1 MEHLLAVAFYVSGHA
16 WGVCAAIVVS
26 FGIGFLFHGPL
37 FGTTWMKLNDIT
49 PPKSGEFTP
58 SMMLPGV
65 VASIVM
71 PFFQVAVLGRTF
83 QLVALTGMWQALLIA
98 VIIWLPFTALVLVNE
113 FAWSGKSWKKIGFDV
128 VYNLCSVLAI
138 AAIAYAT
145 L

>member
-1 MEHLLAVAFYVSGHA
+1 MEHLLAVWTYVATHPF
-16 WGVCAAIVVS
+16 GVVGAIVAS

-37 FGTTWMKLNDIT
+37 FGKTWMALNGIT
-49 PPKSGEFTP
+49 PPKPGELTA

-65 VASIVM
+65 IASIVM

-98 VIIWLPFTALVLVNE
+98 VIIWLPFTALVLVNQ
-113 FAWSGKSWKKIGFDV
+113 FAWIGKSWKKIGFDV
-128 VYNLCSVLAI
+128 IYNLCSVLAI